1 MQKAA
6 NPTNW
11 WAVASEIRAT
21 SKSEAEAGNKP
32 GAEVVNKDALNKQIE
47 AVKALDKDNYAA
59 NDAWK
64 TLEAKLAAA
73 EKVSADKDATTY
85 DVKLAL
91 ANLKDA
97 LGDIQLLG
105 ADYSKVDAA
114 IAKVPADLSIYT
126 EESVAAL
133 NEALNAVNR
142 DLDITKQSEVDK
154 MAAAIKKAI
163 ANLKIA
169 HADGLANEA
178 AEDGN
183 WYVYKDGS
191 VDTTYTGLAANTYG
205 WWYVEGGKVNF
216 NATGLVA
223 NEYGWWYVEG
233 GKINFNYT
241 GLAAK

>member
-1 MQKAA
+1 MPQ
-6 NPTNW
+6 
-11 WAVASEIRAT
+11 S
-21 SKSEAEAGNKP
+21 
-32 GAEVVNKDALNKQIE
+32 Q
-47 AVKALDKDNYAA
+47 
-59 NDAWK
+59 
-64 TLEAKLAAA
+64 
-73 EKVSADKDATTY
+73 
-85 DVKLAL
+85 
-91 ANLKDA
+91 
-97 LGDIQLLG
+97 
-105 ADYSKVDAA
+105 
-114 IAKVPADLSIYT
+114 KVPADLSIYT

-216 NATGLVA
+216 NASGLVANEYGWWYVQNGSINFNYTGLAA

-233 GKINFNYT
+233 GKINFEHT
-241 GLAAK
+241 GLVANRARLVVCRRWQDQL